1 VEGGCLR
8 RLAISLFPCSS
19 DDLVLCPITAAGT
32 DSKQRIRAGVVC
44 IKGGRPSSPCWGPQN
59 HQGDILEPL
68 VEHALQRRHAQA
80 GGVDEGRLTCWS
92 DAIGDWRDGRHGRVA
107 RSRGKSSRAKGL
119 QSACCGHNS
128 AILQPGI
135 SHPFSSPSHQSLGGP
150 GPTNSSLLSG
160 THITCIRRPLTQ
172 FAVGSGSDADAGAAA
187 YPNDF
192 HVRYARRWSLASS
205 WMRWMGC
212 PLGGIMGFGTSG
224 VNACTTY
231 AHCGLAAH
239 TGNKPSQKQS
249 PGPRVCVRRLEA

>member
-1 VEGGCLR
+1 
-8 RLAISLFPCSS
+8 
-19 DDLVLCPITAAGT
+19 
-32 DSKQRIRAGVVC
+32 
-44 IKGGRPSSPCWGPQN
+44 
-59 HQGDILEPL
+59 LEPL
-68 VEHALQRRHAQA
+68 VAHALQRRHAQA

-107 RSRGKSSRAKGL
+107 RSRGRSSRAKGL
-119 QSACCGHNS
+119 QSACLWAQFCHIATRNFS
-128 AILQPGI
+128 PLLI
-135 SHPFSSPSHQSLGGP
+135 PFSPVAWGP